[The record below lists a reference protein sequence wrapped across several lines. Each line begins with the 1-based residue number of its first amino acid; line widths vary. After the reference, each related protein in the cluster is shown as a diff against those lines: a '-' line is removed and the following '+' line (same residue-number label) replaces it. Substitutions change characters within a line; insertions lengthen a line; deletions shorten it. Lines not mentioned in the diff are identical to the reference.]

1 MADRKR
7 DMERLHDEIQELF
20 EDLWQ
25 VPRFS
30 GWRRGFR
37 PQLDCYRIADPPE
50 LHVVV
55 ELAGVDPEG
64 LHLTVTGRT
73 LTLTGRRER
82 GHVPGAQY
90 LQMEIEYGPFETRV
104 QLGEEVDTAAAS
116 AEYERGLL
124 KITLPLAQRPP
135 QAEPVPIQVT
145 RR

>member
-1 MADRKR
+1 MTERKR
-7 DMERLHDEIQELF
+7 DMSKIHEEIQELF

-37 PQLDCYRIADPPE
+37 PQLDCYRVADPPAV
-50 LHVVV
+50 HVVV
-55 ELAGVDPEG
+55 ELAGVDPEQ
-64 LHLTVTGRT
+64 LELKVEGRV
-73 LTLTGRRER
+73 LTLSGRRDR
-82 GHVPGAQY
+82 PHLPGAQY
-90 LQMEIEYGPFETRV
+90 RQMEIEYGPFETKV

-124 KITLPLAQRPP
+124 KITLPVAKRPP
-135 QAEPVPIQVT
+135 RPEPILIVVT